1 MQLTDALK
9 AGGAGAIA
17 LLLGAVALGQLS
29 AGPEAS
35 QGHVRVGLAPAGS
48 YALWATSL
56 ASPAVQAAIL
66 GVDSGA
72 PVYVRSRACVVG
84 VDGGADPGQ
93 YSVPG
98 LVVVYDDDTTQPCA
112 PGVDPALEA
121 WTTARSDT
129 PWACACARDA
139 TCTADGGAAPLG
151 VTLAAGA
158 WTGAGCTPKPCVELS
173 GVTSWPTSCPTSAP

>member
-35 QGHVRVGLAPAGS
+35 QGHVRVGTAPASS

-56 ASPAVQAAIL
+56 ASPAVQRAVL
-66 GVDSGA
+66 GVDAGA
-72 PVYVRSRACVVG
+72 SIYVRSKACVVG

-98 LVVVYDDDTTQPCA
+98 LVVVYDDDTTQPCV
-112 PGVDPALEA
+112 PGADPALEA
-121 WTTARSDT
+121 WVQGRPDA
-129 PWACACARDA
+129 PWACACAGDA
-139 TCTADGGAAPLG
+139 TCLGPDAGSALFG
-151 VTLAAGA
+151 VTLGPGA
-158 WTGAGCTPKPCVELS
+158 WIGPGCTPKPCQELS
-173 GVTSWPTSCPTSAP
+173 GVSSWPASCPTR